1 MQIVLYSDDINLL
14 SYWENALADEKYKSV
29 DDLEK
34 LRDIQNSII
43 ILNYEVCKVNCED
56 LVKHAVTHNNRLL
69 ILERVPE
76 LTKAKKILKFGAFGY
91 GNALMRQHFIISAVN
106 ALREGMIW
114 LYPELTSQLILE
126 LPENEMKEIENL
138 LQKLTPREKEV
149 ALLLKEGV
157 TYNEIAAKLGISSRT
172 VKAHAQAIYSKLEV
186 KDRLGLALLLK

>member
-43 ILNYEVCKVNCED
+43 ILNYEVCKVDCED